1 MWKVAIPAA
10 ILALAAPA
18 TTGAQQIPMVKL
30 RIEGI
35 RSDEDAKAVMDA
47 LIHMPN
53 AKVANRLTVR
63 DPVVLVGPLQ
73 GAKWDLGQLA
83 QTVAEAKTP
92 SRSKG
97 VPSAS
102 LILTCSAKRDEAL
115 ARNLEATCAK
125 LKGVDAKKCKLD
137 PKRKEVHI
145 KLDDRGG
152 AKWAEIKAA
161 FPGLEPE

>member
-10 ILALAAPA
+10 ILALAVQS
-18 TTGAQQIPMVKL
+18 TTRAQQIPMVKL

-47 LIHMPN
+47 LIHVPN
-53 AKVANRLTVR
+53 TKVANRLTVR

-92 SRSKG
+92 SRAKG

-102 LILTCSAKRDEAL
+102 LILTYKGQSDSAKREEAL
-115 ARNLEATCAK
+115 AQNLEATCAK

-137 PKRKEVHI
+137 PKRKEVYI
-145 KLDDRGG
+145 KLDDKGG
-152 AKWAEIKAA
+152 AK
-161 FPGLEPE
+161 